1 MTPKRMAKLVAWWV
15 RFYTR
20 DLATPIAQR
29 RINEID
35 ADLHDHIAHA
45 RAQGTSDRRIALSI
59 LSRLARGLTADASWR
74 RRVRPLKGSPMKSL
88 LAILAIA
95 IAVAAIV
102 LGGIDD
108 APGPQLLGV
117 LLVVGVGSAWLSNDD
132 AIRQPGERRRSKPQ
146 PSPASLEL
154 VALEVGSCRPASAL
168 WRAAAVRGEEE
179 DALEGAS
186 SGRLQPAVLQPVGE
200 QFRIAHGF
208 DPGAVQRCSPAQHQ

>member
-1 MTPKRMAKLVAWWV
+1 MTPERMAKLVGWWV

-20 DLATPIAQR
+20 DLPTPIAQR

-45 RAQGTSDRRIALSI
+45 RAQGTSDRPIARSI
-59 LSRLARGLTADASWR
+59 LSRMARGLTADASWR

-95 IAVAAIV
+95 IGVAAIV

-117 LLVVGVGSAWLSNDD
+117 LLIVGVGSAWLLRRPPRKQPPAD
-132 AIRQPGERRRSKPQ
+132 AGPR
-146 PSPASLEL
+146 
-154 VALEVGSCRPASAL
+154 
-168 WRAAAVRGEEE
+168 
-179 DALEGAS
+179 D
-186 SGRLQPAVLQPVGE
+186 
-200 QFRIAHGF
+200 
-208 DPGAVQRCSPAQHQ
+208 